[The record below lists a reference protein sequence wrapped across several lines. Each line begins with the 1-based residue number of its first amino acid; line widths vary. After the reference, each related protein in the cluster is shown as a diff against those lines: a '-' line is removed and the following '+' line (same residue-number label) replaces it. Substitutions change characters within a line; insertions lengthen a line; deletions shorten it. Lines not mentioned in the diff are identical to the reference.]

1 MSNTNL
7 PRVTQKIFAQ
17 DATTE
22 IGQFGSAKIG
32 NPLPTGDIEQIQ
44 ALPAWSQGWDAAVIS
59 NRNYPPLEEMT
70 GVQKVLSQQIAY
82 LLEKGVAEWDS
93 GTTYF
98 QNDMARVGIKVYYS
112 TTDNNLENNPETDT
126 TNWTLWNP
134 AEGIYADTDLS
145 NLSEAGEAVLNS
157 KLDDS
162 MVANALLG
170 ATNGDITVTD
180 YSNTS
185 YINQGCTVS
194 ESNVA
199 SGFSASN
206 YILLSKTMTDAVN
219 FTLEIPFNLTSTEGT
234 QYIAQVNNEENAI
247 GVENGFLILTY
258 DGNKETGTIAL
269 QPNIDYTLQLVRNA
283 ASKTY
288 TLSLKTTGDYTTHIT
303 LNSPSGFFAGKSIY
317 LGGGSAN
324 FLQGTI
330 NLGNVAISADS
341 ASYWTISTTS
351 NFQAVTVSGQF
362 NALMSN
368 GRNSDNTL
376 KNENLTLDINK
387 TLIYTPNGKG
397 KTVILKND
405 GEVML
410 REYVVSPDE
419 PENLALSGVWYDN
432 VNNVMSEQ
440 SILYANLQLVN
451 PSGDAPAI
459 TNGILNITADG
470 QYADLAGTFDLG
482 DEWNISLNLTAQ
494 PTVNNCYILGDVTVS
509 EDGTVTPSGIAL
521 QYNNGNITAYFRR
534 NDVFQVS
541 KTVIVSTAYIVSK
554 DSGLTVGY
562 VAAQGDTG
570 AFVAENTP
578 VYSNQEMTTL
588 LENAGANTW
597 TYSGGTADNTE
608 TTTGYV
614 KESSSSSNYVPP
626 STQVYTDTNCTTPQA
641 VTTGTDYVYDN
652 VSAPSI
658 IGSLSTA
665 YSDTITIGFNG
676 SQYTLGS
683 QTLTSSDNIK
693 GRCNIT
699 LGGAPDVSSAITG
712 INLNT
717 SVFSFWKWNGS
728 SLETASYL
736 PFVGA
741 KIGEIRDFNSV
752 ITSTKIDMPI
762 SLTDTNLS
770 YLTPAGEKHFLNKTQ
785 LTNCILEAPN
795 GVATYS
801 GATITLKQGL
811 KFLVPNGRNADGS
824 LKNIE
829 YVLSADTSY
838 NAAVDSPTTYTR
850 NIIIFVGSN
859 NMVVSSLSDNIP
871 LYYQETQPSKF
882 FAGFAYWYNT
892 AENKVYYSN
901 GNSVFTESLAIIIG
915 SYTINSSAITA
926 LRTDKAVN
934 LLKYSDL
941 SWLTSL
947 SLPSDKKVTLSIPGS
962 NVTFRAVDDGYVQFH
977 NEPGSEVT
985 SGIFNQNSGLAFY
998 TTAPY
1003 YEGFVPVKKGDIV
1016 AVYYDKLRDPLLRF
1030 IYATGAQ
1037 E

>member
-1 MSNTNL
+1 MFYLSTD
-7 PRVTQKIFAQ
+7 QKVFLQNGGVITFNQAVS
-17 DATTE
+17 D
-22 IGQFGSAKIG
+22 KIG
-32 NPLPTGDIEQIQ
+32 GY
-44 ALPAWSQGWDAAVIS
+44 PAGAVLDYID
-59 NRNYPPLEEMT
+59 P
-70 GVQKVLSQQIAY
+70 
-82 LLEKGVAEWDS
+82 
-93 GTTYF
+93 
-98 QNDMARVGIKVYYS
+98 
-112 TTDNNLENNPETDT
+112 ENNFFKVKSLIEDNTYNFVTNPEYIDNQKWQFLQFDSTPQTDSS
-126 TNWTLWNP
+126 L
-134 AEGIYADTDLS
+134 DTKVS
-145 NLSEAGEAVLNS
+145 
-157 KLDDS
+157 
-162 MVANALLG
+162 NALLG
-170 ATNGDITVTD
+170 ATNGNITVTD
-180 YSNTS
+180 YTSVS

-194 ESNVA
+194 EAGVA

-219 FTLEIPFNLTSTEGT
+219 FTLEIPFSLTSTAGT
-234 QYIAQVNNEENAI
+234 QYIAQINNEENAI

-752 ITSTKIDMPI
+752 ITSTKIDTPI

-770 YLTPAGEKHFLNKTQ
+770 NLTPAGEKHFLNKTQ
-785 LTNCILEAPN
+785 LANCILEAPN

-801 GATITLKQGL
+801 GTTITVKQGL
-811 KFLVPNGRNADGS
+811 KVLIPNGRNADGPS
-824 LKNIE
+824 TVPCFFQNEQPNI
-829 YVLSADTSY
+829 T
-838 NAAVDSPTTYTR
+838 
-850 NIIIFVGSN
+850 G
-859 NMVVSSLSDNIP
+859 
-871 LYYQETQPSKF
+871 TQI
-882 FAGFAYWYNT
+882 AYWYSSS
-892 AENKVYYSN
+892 ENISYYRSGGTWLRRDFCFIGEYVYDTNQSLITSLTPYQT
-901 GNSVFTESLAIIIG
+901 VFL
-915 SYTINSSAITA
+915 
-926 LRTDKAVN
+926 LKRTDRPDITTWGFSSNNRITLTIPA
-934 LLKYSDL
+934 SD
-941 SWLTSL
+941 TSFTAPDSGWML
-947 SLPSDKKVTLSIPGS
+947 
-962 NVTFRAVDDGYVQFH
+962 FH
-977 NEPGSEVT
+977 NRSTT
-985 SGIFNQNSGLAFY
+985 SITHGILNQTTTLAFY
-998 TTAPY
+998 ADSLY
-1003 YEGFVPVKKGDIV
+1003 FWGYVPVSKGDKV
-1016 AVYYDKLRDPLLRF
+1016 SVHYTELGSDAALYF
-1030 IYATGAQ
+1030 IYAKGAK